1 MKKGVLRNLTKL
13 TGKQMC
19 QSLFVNKVAG
29 LKSAVLLKKRL
40 WHKYFPVNFTKFL
53 STPFFTEQL

>member
-40 WHKYFPVNFTKFL
+40 WHRYLPVNFAKFL